1 MEQYYTDER
10 NVQILISLLKEHGI
24 KRVVASPGS
33 TNVTFVGSIQQ
44 DPFFE
49 IYSCVDE
56 RSAAY
61 MACGMAAESCEP
73 VALSCTGAT
82 ASRNYYPA
90 LTEAYYR
97 KLPILAITSTQ
108 EEANIGHLIPQVL
121 DRSAQP
127 HDIVKMSVH
136 LQTVKDDIDEWD
148 VTIKANKA
156 ILELNHHG
164 SGPVHVNLTT
174 RYSKNF
180 MIKKFNPVRKIER
193 ICLKDEWPLMP
204 NCKIAVF
211 VGSHLRWSERL
222 TQAVDNFCASYGA
235 VVFCDPTANYHG
247 QYRVYQELRSCQ
259 PVPDEFTQIDLLI
272 HIGEMSDMCNQV
284 SPHNVWRVS
293 EDGGI
298 ADRYQRLTKVFEMP
312 EVMFF
317 EHYAS
322 DTKITTANIEHE
334 EKKYEEL
341 FSYLPDLPFSHIWI
355 ASQLSSKLPECCT
368 MHLGI
373 LSPLRSWGYFKF
385 PSSVEVYCN
394 QGGFGIDGNMSS
406 MIGASLVS
414 PKKLFFAAVGDLSF
428 FYDMNVL
435 GNRHIGSNVRILLVN
450 NALGAEF
457 HLFKQINCTKVNG
470 IERYISAGGHFGQKS
485 PDLVRHYAKD
495 LGFEY
500 LTASNKDEFLS
511 VYERFVTPEITEKP
525 MVFEVFT
532 KVDDENQALYDLWHI
547 LKDMS
552 LKGKIKQGLKEVMG
566 DNLVNKIKKVMN
578 EDL

>member
-1 MEQYYTDER
+1 
-10 NVQILISLLKEHGI
+10 
-24 KRVVASPGS
+24 
-33 TNVTFVGSIQQ
+33 
-44 DPFFE
+44 
-49 IYSCVDE
+49 
-56 RSAAY
+56 
-61 MACGMAAESCEP
+61 
-73 VALSCTGAT
+73 
-82 ASRNYYPA
+82 
-90 LTEAYYR
+90 
-97 KLPILAITSTQ
+97 
-108 EEANIGHLIPQVL
+108 
-121 DRSAQP
+121 
-127 HDIVKMSVH
+127 
-136 LQTVKDDIDEWD
+136 
-148 VTIKANKA
+148 
-156 ILELNHHG
+156 
-164 SGPVHVNLTT
+164 
-174 RYSKNF
+174 
-180 MIKKFNPVRKIER
+180 
-193 ICLKDEWPLMP
+193 
-204 NCKIAVF
+204 
-211 VGSHLRWSERL
+211 
-222 TQAVDNFCASYGA
+222 
-235 VVFCDPTANYHG
+235 
-247 QYRVYQELRSCQ
+247 
-259 PVPDEFTQIDLLI
+259 
-272 HIGEMSDMCNQV
+272 
-284 SPHNVWRVS
+284 
-293 EDGGI
+293 
-298 ADRYQRLTKVFEMP
+298 
-312 EVMFF
+312 
-317 EHYAS
+317 
-322 DTKITTANIEHE
+322 
-334 EKKYEEL
+334 
-341 FSYLPDLPFSHIWI
+341 
-355 ASQLSSKLPECCT
+355 

-566 DNLVNKIKKVMN
+566 GNYSAPL
-578 EDL
+578 

>member
-44 DPFFE
+44 DSFFE

-180 MIKKFNPVRKIER
+180 MVKKLNPVRKIER

-211 VGSHLRWSERL
+211 VGVTCKS
-222 TQAVDNFCASYGA
+222 V
-235 VVFCDPTANYHG
+235 
-247 QYRVYQELRSCQ
+247 
-259 PVPDEFTQIDLLI
+259 
-272 HIGEMSDMCNQV
+272 
-284 SPHNVWRVS
+284 
-293 EDGGI
+293 
-298 ADRYQRLTKVFEMP
+298 
-312 EVMFF
+312 
-317 EHYAS
+317 
-322 DTKITTANIEHE
+322 
-334 EKKYEEL
+334 
-341 FSYLPDLPFSHIWI
+341 WI
-355 ASQLSSKLPECCT
+355 A
-368 MHLGI
+368 
-373 LSPLRSWGYFKF
+373 
-385 PSSVEVYCN
+385 
-394 QGGFGIDGNMSS
+394 
-406 MIGASLVS
+406 
-414 PKKLFFAAVGDLSF
+414 
-428 FYDMNVL
+428 
-435 GNRHIGSNVRILLVN
+435 
-450 NALGAEF
+450 
-457 HLFKQINCTKVNG
+457 
-470 IERYISAGGHFGQKS
+470 
-485 PDLVRHYAKD
+485 
-495 LGFEY
+495 
-500 LTASNKDEFLS
+500 
-511 VYERFVTPEITEKP
+511 
-525 MVFEVFT
+525 
-532 KVDDENQALYDLWHI
+532 
-547 LKDMS
+547 
-552 LKGKIKQGLKEVMG
+552 
-566 DNLVNKIKKVMN
+566 
-578 EDL
+578 

>member
-180 MIKKFNPVRKIER
+180 MIKKLNPVRKIER

-235 VVFCDPTANYHG
+235 VVF
-247 QYRVYQELRSCQ
+247 L
-259 PVPDEFTQIDLLI
+259 
-272 HIGEMSDMCNQV
+272 
-284 SPHNVWRVS
+284 
-293 EDGGI
+293 
-298 ADRYQRLTKVFEMP
+298 
-312 EVMFF
+312 
-317 EHYAS
+317 
-322 DTKITTANIEHE
+322 
-334 EKKYEEL
+334 
-341 FSYLPDLPFSHIWI
+341 
-355 ASQLSSKLPECCT
+355 
-368 MHLGI
+368 
-373 LSPLRSWGYFKF
+373 
-385 PSSVEVYCN
+385 
-394 QGGFGIDGNMSS
+394 
-406 MIGASLVS
+406 
-414 PKKLFFAAVGDLSF
+414 
-428 FYDMNVL
+428 
-435 GNRHIGSNVRILLVN
+435 
-450 NALGAEF
+450 
-457 HLFKQINCTKVNG
+457 
-470 IERYISAGGHFGQKS
+470 
-485 PDLVRHYAKD
+485 
-495 LGFEY
+495 
-500 LTASNKDEFLS
+500 
-511 VYERFVTPEITEKP
+511 
-525 MVFEVFT
+525 
-532 KVDDENQALYDLWHI
+532 
-547 LKDMS
+547 
-552 LKGKIKQGLKEVMG
+552 
-566 DNLVNKIKKVMN
+566 
-578 EDL
+578 